1 MGEAMNKLTK
11 NYDVLFLADHFVMV
25 TTVETIPSVDNRDIE
40 KAALIR
46 LANEYGQEFA
56 DNVKSYSKKV
66 SIEEIP
72 GTSADESNKP
82 QEQSDS
88 LGGGA

>member
-1 MGEAMNKLTK
+1 MNKLTK

-46 LANEYGQEFA
+46 LANE
-56 DNVKSYSKKV
+56 
-66 SIEEIP
+66 
-72 GTSADESNKP
+72 
-82 QEQSDS
+82 
-88 LGGGA
+88 